1 MSGML
6 SEKNIRDLMKG
17 DAPLITDCIDFDTQ
31 LQPNGVDMTLKA
43 VMTIEGA
50 GRIDFDNS
58 ERKISEHSELA
69 FDDGGYIH
77 LSPGT
82 YSVKFNEVVH
92 MPKDIAAL
100 GKTRSSLLRCGACL
114 QTAVWDAGYS
124 GRSESMLIVTN
135 PLGIDLRKNAKIMQ
149 LIFFRLESEGEK
161 LYSGIYQ
168 NENV

>member
-1 MSGML
+1 
-6 SEKNIRDLMKG
+6 MKG
-17 DAPLITDCIDFDTQ
+17 DVPLITDSVDFDTQ

-43 VMTIEGA
+43 VMSIEGA

-58 ERKISEHSELA
+58 ERKISEHIELS
-69 FDDGGYIH
+69 FDGDGYIH
-77 LSPGT
+77 LAPGS

-135 PLGIDLRKNAKIMQ
+135 PLGIDLKKNARIMQ
-149 LIFFRLESEGEK
+149 LIFFRLESEGDK

>member
-6 SEKNIRDLMKG
+6 SEKNIRELMTG

-31 LQPNGVDMTLKA
+31 LQPNGVDMTLQA
-43 VMTIEGA
+43 VMSISGP
-50 GRIDFDNS
+50 GQIDFDNS
-58 ERKISEHSELA
+58 ARIISNHAELP
-69 FDDGGYIH
+69 FDEDGSIR
-77 LSPGT
+77 LLPGA
-82 YSVKFNEVVH
+82 YSVRFNEIVH

-124 GRSESMLIVTN
+124 GRSESMLIVSN
-135 PLGIDLRKNAKIMQ
+135 AEGIRLKKNARVMQ

>member
-17 DAPLITDCIDFDTQ
+17 NEPLVTDCIDFDTQ
-31 LQPNGVDMTLKA
+31 LQPNGIDMTLKA
-43 VMTIEGA
+43 VMTVEGA
-50 GRIDFDNS
+50 GKIDFDNS

-69 FDDGGYIH
+69 FGENDYIH
-77 LSPGT
+77 LGPGT
-82 YSVKFNEVVH
+82 YSVKFNEIVH

-100 GKTRSSLLRCGACL
+100 EKTRSSLLRCGACL

-124 GRSESMLIVTN
+124 GRSESMLIVTT
-135 PLGIDLRKNAKIMQ
+135 PAGIDLKRNARIMQ
-149 LIFFRLESEGEK
+149 LVFFRLESDADK

-168 NENV
+168 NENT

>member
-6 SEKNIRDLMKG
+6 SEKNIRDLMNG
-17 DAPLITDCIDFDTQ
+17 DAPLITDCIDFETQ
-31 LQPNGVDMTLKA
+31 LQPNGVDMTLQA
-43 VMTIEGA
+43 VMDISGP
-50 GRIDFDNS
+50 GQIDFDNS
-58 ERKISEHSELA
+58 ERRISNHSELP
-69 FDDGGYIH
+69 FDDQDYIH
-77 LSPGT
+77 LKPGT
-82 YSVKFNEVVH
+82 YSVRFNEIVH

-124 GRSESMLIVTN
+124 GRSESMLIVN
-135 PLGIDLRKNAKIMQ
+135 NVEGIRLKRNARIMQ
-149 LIFFRLESEGEK
+149 LVFFRLESEGEK